1 MRSRSV
7 SIRRFLIGALTVSLI
22 GLLGFAWRRAEGRAT
37 TLGAKPAPFDW
48 SGVTSRDLNIA
59 AVFLTARDQGVRQAM
74 DSLQALSIIDT
85 TFRSDGHMIAHSLGR
100 FAIAKSK
107 GDPSI
112 LSQCRPTFQAGCYH
126 GVLEGYLS
134 SLPKVDATA
143 ATQLCVSLVKP
154 DSGRFTATECAHGLG
169 HGFAEAFGYKLQA
182 ALASCDVFADA
193 EFKSECHDGVFMEN
207 AVHGLGATGMN
218 VGDAAMSAHMQMM
231 AHAAPTM
238 GHFRASDLKFPCD
251 SVGTEY
257 QSSCWAYQPLVIA
270 KLTSYDL
277 TKTMDACAQAPAASQ
292 ASCYQGF
299 GKQSLEWL
307 SWNSSKVASTCRR
320 AGEHASDCVA
330 GGVEGLVDVTL
341 DASRAVGLCTEETDD
356 KQQRCFRYVGTRLA
370 RLHSSPPEAARGC
383 TLAVKPSFVNWCIE
397 GTRTT
402 ESVNGAP
409 QAFEG
414 L

>member
-1 MRSRSV
+1 MRTRSASV
-7 SIRRFLIGALTVSLI
+7 RRFFIGALTVSLI

-37 TLGAKPAPFDW
+37 SLAAKPAPFDW

-59 AVFLTARDQGVRQAM
+59 AVFLTARDVGVRQAM

-100 FAIAKSK
+100 FAIAQSK
-107 GDPSI
+107 GDPSV

-134 SLPKVDATA
+134 ALPKVDARA
-143 ATQLCVSLVKP
+143 ATQLCASLVKP

-169 HGFAEAFGYKLQA
+169 HGFAEAFGYRLQS
-182 ALASCDVFADA
+182 ALTSCDVFADA

-218 VGDAAMSAHMQMM
+218 VGDAAMSAHMKMM
-231 AHAAPTM
+231 AHAAPSM
-238 GHFRASDLKFPCD
+238 ASFRASDLKFPCD
-251 SVGTEY
+251 SVGTQY
-257 QSSCWAYQPLVIA
+257 QPSCWSYQPLVMA

-277 TKTMDACAQAPAASQ
+277 NKTMDACAQAPSASQ

-307 SWNSSKVASTCRR
+307 AWNSSKVMSTCAR
-320 AGEHASDCVA
+320 AGEHVADCIA

-341 DASRAVGLCTEETDD
+341 DASRAAALCSEVSGDA
-356 KQQRCFRYVGTRLA
+356 QPRCFQYVGA
-370 RLHSSPPEAARGC
+370 RLTRMRASHADAASGC
-383 TLAVKPSFVNWCIE
+383 ATIGKPSLFVSWCVE
-397 GTRTT
+397 GTTHR
-402 ESVNGAP
+402 
-409 QAFEG
+409 
-414 L
+414 